1 MTLVKELD
9 QSMLSRI
16 MYINCGS
23 ILTDAIRIMNS
34 IVEMVLGKLIRI
46 EFMDI
51 LVDRMS
57 KDYYNVSVFHWMM
70 FVMGG

>member
-16 MYINCGS
+16 MYINCRS

-46 EFMDI
+46 EFMVI

>member
-16 MYINCGS
+16 MYINCRS

-57 KDYYNVSVFHWMM
+57 KD
-70 FVMGG
+70 

>member
-16 MYINCGS
+16 MYINCRS

-57 KDYYNVSVFHWMM
+57 QDYHDVSVFHWMM

>member
-1 MTLVKELD
+1 MTLAKELD
-9 QSMLSRI
+9 QSTLSRK
-16 MYINCGS
+16 MYTNYPS

>member
-16 MYINCGS
+16 MYINCRS

-57 KDYYNVSVFHWMM
+57 IV
-70 FVMGG
+70 